1 MSKSH
6 KNEEVLL
13 NAESIDSVA
22 EMLASSEKAA
32 PIFLADGLLA
42 EAEGARTY
50 AHGREMAAK
59 SFEADALAIRN
70 SLPKMR
76 EEFDRVVDKMRRTE
90 KTNVDALLA
99 NPKVQIQ
106 MGDAKAKFIG
116 MAQKAVR
123 GELRKTEKYMGW
135 VKQGEEI
142 SHKLEAAPG
151 EIEKL
156 EKAAK
161 AALEEAKGMKAKAE
175 ELDAEARALLEALN
189 A

>member
-1 MSKSH
+1 MSK
-6 KNEEVLL
+6 KFANEEVLL
-13 NAESIDSVA
+13 NAETIGSVA
-22 EMLASSEKAA
+22 EMLAASEKAT
-32 PIFLADGLLA
+32 PIFMADGLLA
-42 EAEGARTY
+42 QAEGCRSYAAKRKGDGKSLEAE
-50 AHGREMAAK
+50 
-59 SFEADALAIRN
+59 ALALRN

-76 EEFDRVVDKMRRTE
+76 EEFDKVVDRMRRTE
-90 KTNVDALLA
+90 KANVDALLA
-99 NPKVQIQ
+99 NPKVLVQ
-106 MGDAKAKFIG
+106 MGDAKAKFIKL
-116 MAQKAVR
+116 AQQAVR
-123 GELRKTEKYMGW
+123 GELRKTPKYMGW

-161 AALEEAKGMKAKAE
+161 AAFEEAEGMYTKAE